1 MVTESIE
8 VVKWIRLFGKKR
20 GSRMTGWWLVGRVG
34 EAAFFGVLLL
44 LGIVSLTT
52 VVTWQLFWPES
63 SLFRIGFGFWL
74 MVIASSS
81 FIVLGLTGFT
91 LKVSN
96 TLASPERRHALAS
109 KVKRDHQRRS
119 LENVDSRSSCLP
131 SLQALTDSPGV
142 KLRYRLAEQSGQ
154 RLPVVLSSLFSVAW
168 NTLLAVLLVI
178 AVQNVLS
185 GKSNWFLLALILP
198 FAAVSFFATRWF
210 FRLLRAHAGIG
221 PTAVEISDLPLLPGK
236 SYRVYLCQYG
246 KTHFAWLRIRLVGY
260 EEAIY
265 QQGTD
270 IRTERSEFASIDAF
284 SATSTQKQEG
294 IDSSEKLELTV
305 NSGTEQRLSV
315 DPENPLELD
324 CQIQLPDDMMHS
336 FYGMHNSVRWKI
348 VVEGEATTWPTFCR
362 SFPVVV
368 YPRDAQ

>member
-1 MVTESIE
+1 
-8 VVKWIRLFGKKR
+8 
-20 GSRMTGWWLVGRVG
+20 
-34 EAAFFGVLLL
+34 
-44 LGIVSLTT
+44 
-52 VVTWQLFWPES
+52 
-63 SLFRIGFGFWL
+63 

-81 FIVLGLTGFT
+81 FIVIGITGFT

-96 TLASPERRHALAS
+96 TLASPERRNVLAS

-119 LENVDSRSSCLP
+119 REDVDSRSSCLP

-154 RLPVVLSSLFSVAW
+154 RLPVVLSSLFAVAW
-168 NTLLAVLLVI
+168 NTLLAVLFVI

-185 GKSNWFLLALILP
+185 GKSSWFLIVLLVP
-198 FAAVSFFATRWF
+198 FAAVRVIFTRWF
-210 FRLLRAHAGIG
+210 FRLLGAHAGLG
-221 PTAVEISDLPLLPGK
+221 PTAVEISDLPLLPGR
-236 SYRVYLCQYG
+236 SYQVYLCQYG
-246 KTHFAWLRIRLVGY
+246 KTRFAWLRIRLVGY

-270 IRTERSEFASIDAF
+270 IRTERSEFASIEAF
-284 SATSTQKQEG
+284 SATSTEKPDG
-294 IDSSEKLELTV
+294 IDQNDNVEQSKDSD
-305 NSGTEQRLSV
+305 NEQRLSAV
-315 DPENPLELD
+315 PENPLELD
-324 CQIQLPDDMMHS
+324 CQILLPDDMMHS

-348 VVEGEATTWPTFCR
+348 VVEGEATTRPMFCR